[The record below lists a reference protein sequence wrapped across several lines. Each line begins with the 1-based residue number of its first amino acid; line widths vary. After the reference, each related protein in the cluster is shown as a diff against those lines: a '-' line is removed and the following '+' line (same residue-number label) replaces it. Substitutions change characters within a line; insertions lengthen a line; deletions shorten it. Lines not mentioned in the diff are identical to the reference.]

1 MKDKVNSILKK
12 QIETTKII
20 QIIYLICSIVFVIP
34 SIIYLAE
41 NKTVYRFTQ
50 VFTYTFV
57 KSTSNLENYM
67 NAIIYI
73 LLFSVLFFCYFYL
86 LKNSKKIFKSKKSLF
101 SFIILIGI
109 LFSIIIP
116 TTSLDVY
123 SYIGNGWVDSN
134 YNENPYYTSVQEVT
148 NENGPDEML
157 GKVARCW
164 RNEPVVYGPV
174 WSLICKILTSFSFG
188 KITNALYI
196 FKIASLIIFI
206 ASSILIYKIT
216 NKKIF
221 TIMFAL
227 NPFIL
232 FEFLS
237 NVHNDIFLVFFVLLA
252 IYFIKNKKNIYL
264 AAASIGVATGIK
276 YLSIVFLPFILA
288 YALRKEDIKTKIKMS
303 IIYFIEFIAIL
314 FAFYLL
320 YIRDLQV
327 LSGIFIQ
334 QNKYGRSIFLAIWYL
349 LNGDEKALSL
359 IKTISLVIFGISY
372 VVIILKLFFSKKS
385 EKIKFINTMRIYQV
399 FLIIFTFVLITNFN
413 PWYVIWLFPTLMWQN
428 TKNIRYT
435 LYLSLGA
442 IYSYAITYATR
453 IDDETVGIP
462 YLVVMVLTI
471 AILEVGREIYKKIKI
486 VKTRS

>member
-1 MKDKVNSILKK
+1 MENKVNSILKK

-20 QIIYLICSIVFVIP
+20 EILYLICSIVFVIP
-34 SIIYLAE
+34 SIIYLIN
-41 NKTVYRFTQ
+41 NKTIYRFTQ

-57 KSTSNLENYM
+57 KSTSNIENYI
-67 NAIIYI
+67 NTIIYI
-73 LLFSVLFFCYFYL
+73 LLFSILFFCYFYI
-86 LKNSKKIFKSKKSLF
+86 LKNSKKIFKNKKSLF

-148 NENGPDEML
+148 NKNGPDEML

-196 FKIASLIIFI
+196 FKITSLLIFI

-237 NVHNDIFLVFFVLLA
+237 NVHNDIFLLFFVLLA
-252 IYFIKNKKNIYL
+252 IYFIRNKKNIYL
-264 AAASIGVATGIK
+264 AVASIAVATGIK
-276 YLSIVFLPFILA
+276 YLSILLLPFILA
-288 YALRKEDIKTKIKMS
+288 YALRKEDVKTKIKNT
-303 IIYFIEFIAIL
+303 IIYFAEFILIL

-334 QNKYGRSIFLAIWYL
+334 QNKYGRSIFLGIWYL
-349 LNGDEKALSL
+349 LNGDEKALSV
-359 IKTISLVIFGISY
+359 IKTISLIIFAISY
-372 VVIILKLFFSKKS
+372 IVIVLKLFFSKKT
-385 EKIKFINTMRIYQV
+385 EKIKFINTMRIYQI

-413 PWYVIWLFPTLMWQN
+413 PWYVIWIFPTLMWQN
-428 TKNIRYT
+428 SENIRNT

-462 YLVVMVLTI
+462 YLTVMVLTI
-471 AILEVGREIYKKIKI
+471 VVLSIYTKMRKKINLKN
-486 VKTRS
+486 KQN